1 MICQPGDVRGGTSRC
16 SPSGAWTRPGA
27 RWTEGPWHAARADF
41 PTRASTSA
49 AKRSIHDPVPSFA
62 SIDLGSNAARLLIV
76 EADAADEVRK
86 VASIRRP
93 VRLGHRVF
101 LTGRLD
107 PEMIHRCIEG
117 LKVFK
122 RELGERDITSS
133 RAVVTASARDAVNSA
148 ELLERAEKE
157 AGIVLDSIS
166 GTEEA
171 RLVKL
176 AVDSRLQLG
185 GYRSLL
191 VDLGGGSL
199 ELSDVHHDE
208 VRYST
213 SLEIGTVRLLE
224 SFLSPDGPVTE
235 HEEKLLNDYVE
246 RKLAPVEDEFRRR
259 RYDIVAGTGGNFD
272 AIARL
277 CPVEGREMPTI
288 HVPSARALLSR
299 MKKLT
304 PIERQSAYGLR
315 ADRADVIVPAL
326 YVVTRCAELAR
337 TEEIVSPG
345 VGLKEGITVELVDKY
360 FRVWDYSVDESSM
373 ARAALHLGRR
383 YHFDEPHATQVDR
396 LACVLFDKLTGL
408 HGLGPQDRQLL
419 RVASL
424 LHDVGDFISSAVHHK
439 HSQYIIEHTD
449 LMGLSE
455 DQRMVVACVARYH
468 RRAMPNPKHA
478 LFKKLS
484 PADRR
489 RVRKLAGILRVADA
503 FDRGHRSKVRTID
516 VEVSDTEVK
525 VTPHGTGDLALE
537 VWTARRKAA
546 LFEKTFERG
555 LRFELT
561 GFVRAADGVE

>member
-1 MICQPGDVRGGTSRC
+1 M
-16 SPSGAWTRPGA
+16 
-27 RWTEGPWHAARADF
+27 
-41 PTRASTSA
+41 A
-49 AKRSIHDPVPSFA
+49 AKRSIPETVPVFA
-62 SIDLGSNAARLLIV
+62 SIDLGSNANRLLIV
-76 EADAADEVRK
+76 EANAAEQVNK
-86 VASIRRP
+86 VISIRRP

-107 PEMIHRCIEG
+107 PKMIDQCIEG

-122 RELGERDITSS
+122 RELGKHDITAL
-133 RAVVTASARDAVNSA
+133 RAVVTASARDAVNSND
-148 ELLERAEKE
+148 LLERAEHE
-157 AGIVLDSIS
+157 AGVVLESIS

-199 ELSDVHHDE
+199 ELSEVNHDE

-224 SFLSPDGPVTE
+224 SFLSADGPVTE
-235 HEEKLLNDYVE
+235 RDEKLLNDYVE
-246 RKLAPVEDEFRRR
+246 RKLGPVEDQFRRK
-259 RYDIVAGTGGNFD
+259 RYDFVAGTGGNFD
-272 AIARL
+272 AIAKL

-288 HVPSARALLSR
+288 HVPSARALLAR
-299 MKKLT
+299 MKNLT
-304 PIERQSAYGLR
+304 PAERQSAYGLR

-326 YVVTRCAELAR
+326 YVVARCAELAR

-345 VGLKEGITVELVDKY
+345 VGLKEGITVELVNKH
-360 FRVWDYSVDESSM
+360 FRVWDYSVDESAM

-396 LACVLFDKLTGL
+396 LACVLFDKLTPM

-419 RVASL
+419 RVAAL

-449 LMGLSE
+449 LMGLSKE
-455 DQRMVVACVARYH
+455 QRMVVACVARYH
-468 RRAMPNPKHA
+468 RRAAPNPKHT

-489 RVRKLAGILRVADA
+489 RVRKLAGMLRVADA
-503 FDRGHRSKVRTID
+503 LDRGHRSKVRTIS
-516 VEVSDTEVK
+516 VSITDTK
-525 VTPHGTGDLALE
+525 VCITPQGIGDLALE
-537 VWTARRKAA
+537 VWTARRKAS
-546 LFEKTFERG
+546 LFEKTFEMT
-555 LRFELT
+555 LDFELDESA
-561 GFVRAADGVE
+561 GREVRELD